1 MTTVNIN
8 EVRSAVVTIANGS
21 TDMNM
26 VNAMA
31 LIYLGDSIREACGDI
46 GPAIAKSG
54 EQMAV
59 NIGGIQQ
66 GLNDLAAE
74 IAAMKSGE

>member
-1 MTTVNIN
+1 MSNIN

-31 LIYLGDSIREACGDI
+31 LIYLGDSIRETCGDI